1 MKTGDTELARLQ
13 HEVNI
18 ASLKAAVHF
27 MDRLQLRPM
36 DGSGS
41 DESGHVVSR
50 LFIRYSNLILRLL
63 DFARTD
69 TVRSFPFAPFPFVAD
84 PLNVSAPGRRP
95 VRSIVL
101 FACKFLFLRGVPS
114 HIDSS

>member
-1 MKTGDTELARLQ
+1 MKTGDPELARLQ

-69 TVRSFPFAPFPFVAD
+69 AVRAFSLTLLSSVAD
-84 PLNVSAPGRRP
+84 LSNVLAPGRWP
-95 VRSIVL
+95 VRSVVFL
-101 FACKFLFLRGVPS
+101 ARKFSVPS
-114 HIDSS
+114 WRTLQY